1 MFCTAC
7 VHELFYFFFSSR
19 RRHTRCAL
27 VTGVQTCALPI
38 SSTSHRHSAT
48 SARNTSSAEPF
59 SDLNAERSVAH
70 CRLISAISPCPR
82 NTRSGA
88 RPSKL
93 YRPRTA
99 PPSPDS
105 SRKSARKSV
114 VKGKSGS
121 SSVDLG
127 GGRIIKKKTK
137 VQYKIKY
144 EHDN

>member
-1 MFCTAC
+1 MQA
-7 VHELFYFFFSSR
+7 SADGNS
-19 RRHTRCAL
+19 
-27 VTGVQTCALPI
+27 
-38 SSTSHRHSAT
+38 SSTTHRQSAT

-99 PPSPDS
+99 PPSTDS
-105 SRKSARKSV
+105 SRKSPRSGRTEERRV
-114 VKGKSGS
+114 GKECVST
-121 SSVDLG
+121 
-127 GGRIIKKKTK
+127 GRYRWWRYQKKKK
-137 VQYKIKY
+137 KNKQKPK
-144 EHDN
+144 